1 MEALVSVIVP
11 VYNVEKY
18 FKRCLES
25 VINQTYHNLEIILV
39 DDGSPDH
46 CPEMCD
52 SWAQKDERIRVIHQN
67 NGGLSDARNVG
78 IDASR
83 GEWLTF
89 VDSDDYI
96 EEGTLE
102 QVMAAT
108 ADNDLVEYPVE
119 RFCGSPQE
127 SLLTFEPKVY
137 KDMSDYWLNG
147 QAYEHSY
154 VWNKIY
160 RKELFN
166 QIRFPKGQVFED
178 IQTLP
183 LLLQKAHRVATIPH
197 GLYHYCWNESGI
209 TATANGQALESL
221 LKAHLQTP
229 WMDDRNQGI
238 ENPRKDE
245 SLTAQNRR
253 SEGGVPTFLHIT
265 QNHSRVKIE
274 EDVLPLPM
282 PMQRE
287 IAKHPHST
295 YDFASERSGM
305 SLPKQASQHV
315 PRQIIQLILHA

>member
-1 MEALVSVIVP
+1 MLSIIIP
-11 VYNVEKY
+11 VYCVENTLD
-18 FKRCLES
+18 RCVKS
-25 VINQTYHNLEIILV
+25 IVGQSYHDIEVILV

-209 TATANGQALESL
+209 TATANGQALEIGR
-221 LKAHLQTP
+221 AH
-229 WMDDRNQGI
+229 
-238 ENPRKDE
+238 
-245 SLTAQNRR
+245 
-253 SEGGVPTFLHIT
+253 V
-265 QNHSRVKIE
+265 
-274 EDVLPLPM
+274 
-282 PMQRE
+282 
-287 IAKHPHST
+287 
-295 YDFASERSGM
+295 
-305 SLPKQASQHV
+305 
-315 PRQIIQLILHA
+315 

>member
-1 MEALVSVIVP
+1 MLSIIIP
-11 VYNVEKY
+11 VYCVENTLD
-18 FKRCLES
+18 RCVKS
-25 VINQTYHNLEIILV
+25 VVGQSYHDIEVILV

-52 SWAQKDERIRVIHQN
+52 RWAQKDERIRVIHQN

-89 VDSDDYI
+89 VDSDDYM

-137 KDMSDYWLNG
+137 KDMADYWLNG

-160 RKELFN
+160 RRELFN

-221 LKAHLQTP
+221 LNAHLQTP
-229 WMDDRNQGI
+229 WMDDRYYMRVMNIQI
-238 ENPRKDE
+238 DVYEQLKKEILLPY
-245 SLTAQNRR
+245 R
-253 SEGGVPTFLHIT
+253 SVSIVTKGLRTPERMKALLLRIVGVKGVCQLFYTLHKST
-265 QNHSRVKIE
+265 RV
-274 EDVLPLPM
+274 
-282 PMQRE
+282 
-287 IAKHPHST
+287 
-295 YDFASERSGM
+295 
-305 SLPKQASQHV
+305 
-315 PRQIIQLILHA
+315 

>member
-1 MEALVSVIVP
+1 MLSIIIP
-11 VYNVEKY
+11 VYCVENTLD
-18 FKRCLES
+18 RCVKS
-25 VINQTYHNLEIILV
+25 VVGQSYHDIEVILV

-52 SWAQKDERIRVIHQN
+52 RWAQKDGRIRVIHQN

-209 TATANGQALESL
+209 TGTANGEGMES
-221 LKAHLQTP
+221 P
-229 WMDDRNQGI
+229 INDD
-238 ENPRKDE
+238 
-245 SLTAQNRR
+245 
-253 SEGGVPTFLHIT
+253 
-265 QNHSRVKIE
+265 
-274 EDVLPLPM
+274 
-282 PMQRE
+282 
-287 IAKHPHST
+287 
-295 YDFASERSGM
+295 
-305 SLPKQASQHV
+305 
-315 PRQIIQLILHA
+315 

>member
-1 MEALVSVIVP
+1 MLSIIIP
-11 VYNVEKY
+11 VYCVENTLD
-18 FKRCLES
+18 RCVKS
-25 VINQTYHNLEIILV
+25 VVGQSYHDIEVILV

-89 VDSDDYI
+89 VDSDDYM

-137 KDMSDYWLNG
+137 KDMADYWLNG

-221 LKAHLQTP
+221 LNAHLQTP
-229 WMDDRNQGI
+229 WMDDRYYMRVMNIQI
-238 ENPRKDE
+238 DVYEQLKKEILLPY
-245 SLTAQNRR
+245 R
-253 SEGGVPTFLHIT
+253 SVSIVTKGLRTPERMKALLLRIVGVKGVCQLFYTLHTIT
-265 QNHSRVKIE
+265 RV
-274 EDVLPLPM
+274 
-282 PMQRE
+282 
-287 IAKHPHST
+287 
-295 YDFASERSGM
+295 
-305 SLPKQASQHV
+305 
-315 PRQIIQLILHA
+315 